1 MTTIQAV
8 IFDLDGL
15 LVDSEPLQAWA
26 WHEYARRFGA
36 VLTPDVLRQML
47 GLRGVDAAP
56 IFVAL
61 LDLPVSGEIALRE
74 RDAIF
79 LAAVPGALQAHHG
92 AHELIAE
99 LHRRGIPLA
108 LATSGHRRYVDLA
121 LASAGLTGAFDVEVT
136 AEHVARG
143 KPHPDVYLRAAGAR
157 VSPPAPSH
165 PHEDAPN
172 GVAAAKAA
180 GMLCF
185 AIQPDAEHAHGLS
198 RADAVLVALGD
209 VMAEVA
215 ARGYALPPPT
225 TRRPK
230 GRRSSRR

>member
-1 MTTIQAV
+1 V
-8 IFDLDGL
+8 
-15 LVDSEPLQAWA
+15 
-26 WHEYARRFGA
+26 
-36 VLTPDVLRQML
+36 
-47 GLRGVDAAP
+47 
-56 IFVAL
+56 
-61 LDLPVSGEIALRE
+61 
-74 RDAIF
+74 
-79 LAAVPGALQAHHG
+79 
-92 AHELIAE
+92 
-99 LHRRGIPLA
+99 
-108 LATSGHRRYVDLA
+108 
-121 LASAGLTGAFDVEVT
+121 
-136 AEHVARG
+136 
-143 KPHPDVYLRAAGAR
+143 VYLRAAGALDA
-157 VSPPAPSH
+157 PAARCLAL
-165 PHEDAPN
+165 EDAPN